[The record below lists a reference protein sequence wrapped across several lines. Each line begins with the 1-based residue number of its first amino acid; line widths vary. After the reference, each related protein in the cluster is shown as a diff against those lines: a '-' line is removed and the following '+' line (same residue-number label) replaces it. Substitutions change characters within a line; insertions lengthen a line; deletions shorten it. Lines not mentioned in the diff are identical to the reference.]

1 MSIAFA
7 AGGVASWR
15 SRAGTQPYLGARS
28 GQRCRSGDMMRDGV
42 SRVGGCDC
50 SIFLGCRASGRCQQQ
65 GHD

>member
-42 SRVGGCDC
+42 SRVGGFATAQ
-50 SIFLGCRASGRCQQQ
+50 SF
-65 GHD
+65 